1 MVATA
6 CAKVPA
12 LYVARY
18 LYIIALILA
27 GEMVFALPF
36 QPGRFFRPTMLEVF
50 DFTNTQLGDLFALY
64 GIAAMLS
71 YFPGGAIADHFS
83 ARSLLT
89 TSLIATAL
97 GGLYMATIPGPV
109 GMAVLYA
116 FWGVTTIFLFW
127 GALIRATREW
137 GGKTSQGTA
146 FGILEAG
153 RGIVAASIAAFGVAV
168 LAWYLPDDATLA
180 TDAERLTGFRTVILM
195 YSVATFAAGVLAW
208 LIIPDPGVVPTKSR
222 TNPFAGMALVMG
234 RPIVWAQAAIIVC
247 AYCAYKGMD
256 NYSLYAVQV
265 LGMDEV
271 EGARLASYGA
281 YSRPFAA
288 LAAGFIAD
296 RFDATRSIGV
306 GFIVLAIV
314 FSVLSVATP
323 DTSGLSVIYGN
334 MFTSYF
340 AVFALRGIYFALL
353 QETRTP
359 RHITGA
365 AVGMI
370 SLIGYTPEIFF
381 APIAGRILDAT
392 PGAGGHLNL
401 FLFLA
406 CIAAC
411 GVAVVGWLLWL
422 KRSQNNPWHEPV
434 ISEQAE

>member
-1 MVATA
+1 M
-6 CAKVPA
+6 PA

-137 GGKTSQGTA
+137 GGRSEQGMA
-146 FGILEAG
+146 FGLLEGG
-153 RGIVAASIAAFGVAV
+153 RGLTAAISASLLVVV
-168 LAWYLPDDATLA
+168 LAFYLPVDATLA
-180 TDAERLTGFRTVILM
+180 TDDERREGMQAVILGYSLFTFLTG
-195 YSVATFAAGVLAW
+195 VLTW
-208 LIIPDPGVVPTKSR
+208 FLVPPPGDEVHER
-222 TNPFAGMALVMG
+222 RNPFPNMALVV
-234 RPIVWAQAAIIVC
+234 RDPIIWTQAAIVIC
-247 AYCAYKGMD
+247 AYCTYKATD
-256 NYSLYAVQV
+256 YYSLYFVQIM
-265 LGMDEV
+265 GMDEV
-271 EGARLASYGA
+271 QGARVASWGA
-281 YSRPFAA
+281 YLRPVGAIV
-288 LAAGFIAD
+288 AGLIAD
-296 RFDATRSIGV
+296 RFNAANSIGV
-306 GFIVLAIV
+306 A
-314 FSVLSVATP
+314 FSVLAVTYAALSVLLP
-323 DTSGLSVIYGN
+323 DTAGHLIIYLNLGIGL
-334 MFTSYF
+334 F

-359 RHITGA
+359 RQITGA
-365 AVGMI
+365 AVGLI
-370 SLIGYTPEIFF
+370 SVVGFTPEVFF

-392 PGAGGHLNL
+392 PGAGGFHNL
-401 FLFLA
+401 FILLA
-406 CIAAC
+406 AIMVA
-411 GVAVVGWLLWL
+411 GVAIVLWL
-422 KRSQNNPWHEPV
+422 SRLKKRV
-434 ISEQAE
+434 TR

>member
-137 GGKTSQGTA
+137 GGRSEQGMA
-146 FGILEAG
+146 FGLLEGG
-153 RGIVAASIAAFGVAV
+153 RGLTAAISASLLVVVLVLGAGSWIAASV
-168 LAWYLPDDATLA
+168 L
-180 TDAERLTGFRTVILM
+180 
-195 YSVATFAAGVLAW
+195 
-208 LIIPDPGVVPTKSR
+208 
-222 TNPFAGMALVMG
+222 
-234 RPIVWAQAAIIVC
+234 
-247 AYCAYKGMD
+247 
-256 NYSLYAVQV
+256 
-265 LGMDEV
+265 
-271 EGARLASYGA
+271 
-281 YSRPFAA
+281 
-288 LAAGFIAD
+288 
-296 RFDATRSIGV
+296 ATRSAASAASAWTAIGRDPSSLPERLPR
-306 GFIVLAIV
+306 FLCPECAR
-314 FSVLSVATP
+314 
-323 DTSGLSVIYGN
+323 
-334 MFTSYF
+334 
-340 AVFALRGIYFALL
+340 ALHQAR
-353 QETRTP
+353 
-359 RHITGA
+359 
-365 AVGMI
+365 
-370 SLIGYTPEIFF
+370 
-381 APIAGRILDAT
+381 
-392 PGAGGHLNL
+392 
-401 FLFLA
+401 
-406 CIAAC
+406 
-411 GVAVVGWLLWL
+411 
-422 KRSQNNPWHEPV
+422 
-434 ISEQAE
+434 EQ